1 MVIIYP
7 KRLLAAGRMR
17 LEKMKVCLKFDKKN
31 VIRLL
36 IAEILAAVMFLTVG
50 FRWWVLLLYGI
61 LYFGIK
67 SLRVDLDERLSWL
80 FAGLMFAVG
89 AMVSTFSI
97 QHLLLERE
105 LFVKTTTEKMALN
118 ICCCLVFYL
127 VIQIFTNNAALTCI
141 ISHLFFVIIG
151 FVDYFVYEFRQN
163 EFTFS
168 DFRSI
173 STGLSVA
180 GNYQLRLNE
189 EGCYIIFACALFIA
203 LVRKF
208 DVTFKRVWR
217 MRAMTF
223 SLAALFSTIVSFH
236 AVGLSTE
243 TWEKKGTYRNG
254 YVLNF
259 VLSIRDSFVRA
270 PQGYS
275 EELIENLEKQY
286 ATKAADSQEDKE
298 PAIIVIMSESFAD
311 LSVIGEMETNVA
323 LTPFMDSMSENTMK
337 GYALSSVFG
346 AKTPNSEWEY
356 LTGNTMA
363 FLPAGSVVYQQYL
376 SDTPASLVSTL
387 KSRGY
392 TCVAMHP
399 YYATGWSRNIIYPKI
414 GYDEMYF
421 IDAFDKNKI
430 LRNYITDEELYSK
443 IIDRYEKTTNKEKL
457 FIMGISMQNHGGYTT
472 SYENFDE
479 DVYKTGRSYSDA
491 NQYLSLVHES
501 DRALRDFI
509 AYFEEV
515 DEPVEIVFFGD
526 HQPSLSE
533 DFYVLLNGKGLSG
546 LTEEE
551 LQNLYTVPFF
561 IWTNYDSKE
570 ECVEL
575 TSLNYLSTLTLERA
589 GIELPPYNRFL
600 SDMSGSVCAINS
612 RGFYSV
618 KDGMYKKFDEADAG
632 EEEWIQKYE
641 SLQYNSMFDS
651 KKRSDTFFPYYKQ
664 AE

>member
-1 MVIIYP
+1 
-7 KRLLAAGRMR
+7 
-17 LEKMKVCLKFDKKN
+17 MKVSLRFDKKN
-31 VIRLL
+31 ITRLL
-36 IAEILAAVMFLTVG
+36 VAEILAVVMFLTVG
-50 FRWWVLLLYGI
+50 FRWWVLPLYGI

-67 SLRVDLDERLSWL
+67 SLQVELDERLPWL
-80 FAGLMFAVG
+80 FAGLMFVVG

-97 QHLLLERE
+97 QHLLLDQE
-105 LFVKTTTEKMALN
+105 LFAKTTTEKIALN

-127 VIQIFTNNAALTCI
+127 VIQIFTNNAALTCVV
-141 ISHLFFVIIG
+141 SHLFFVIIG

-189 EGCYIIFACALFIA
+189 EGCYIIFVCALFIA

-208 DVTFKRVWR
+208 DVVFKKVWM
-217 MRAMTF
+217 MRFMAF
-223 SLAALFSTIVSFH
+223 SLAALFATIISFDT
-236 AVGLSTE
+236 VGLSTE

-259 VLSIRDSFVRA
+259 VLSIRDSFVKK
-270 PQGYS
+270 PEGYS
-275 EELIENLEKQY
+275 EELVENLEKQY
-286 ATKAADSQEDKE
+286 CMDENNRGEEGKD

-311 LSVIGEMETNVA
+311 LSVIGEMETNVT
-323 LTPFMDSMSENTMK
+323 LTPFMDSLSENTMK

-376 SDTPASLVSTL
+376 SDTPASIVTTL
-387 KSRGY
+387 KKEGY

-399 YYATGWSRNIIYPKI
+399 YYETGWSRNIIYPKI

-430 LRNYITDEELYSK
+430 LRNYITDEEFYSK
-443 IIDRYEKTTNKEKL
+443 IIDRYEKTTNREKL

-472 SYENFDE
+472 KYENFEE
-479 DVYKTGRSYSDA
+479 DVCKTGRSYTDA

-509 AYFEEV
+509 EYFEGI

-546 LTEEE
+546 LNESE

-561 IWTNYDSKE
+561 IWTNYESTE
-570 ECVEL
+570 EYVEL
-575 TSLNYLSTLTLERA
+575 TSLNFLSTLTLERA

-600 SDMSGSVCAINS
+600 SDMRDSVSAINS

-618 KDGMYKKFDEADAG
+618 RDGIYKHIDEADG
-632 EEEWIQKYE
+632 EEEEWIQMYE
-641 SLQYNSMFDS
+641 SLQYNSMFD
-651 KKRSDTFFPYYKQ
+651 KKNRSDIFFPYYK
-664 AE
+664 